1 MPVSTRP
8 RLSDDVATILDSLNL
23 PAEAAAR
30 TSLVVCVGLPG
41 TGKSTFARRLAA
53 ETGAII
59 LESDALRRR
68 LAGTPTFSPSESLR
82 LFRAVHEA
90 AQRLL
95 GRGYSVIVDATS
107 LRERDRTPLYEI
119 AASTGASLIVLR
131 FEAPGAIVEARL
143 DAREML
149 DASSADMA
157 VYNQLR
163 HFDEDLLHEH
173 LLVDTSD
180 SVATDSTLRVVVG
193 RMGGTP

>member
-1 MPVSTRP
+1 MPASTRP
-8 RLSDDVATILDSLNL
+8 RLRDDVATILDSLTL
-23 PAEAAAR
+23 AAAATAR
-30 TSLVVCVGLPG
+30 PSLVVCVGLPG

-53 ETGAII
+53 ETGAIV
-59 LESDALRRR
+59 LESDVLRRR
-68 LAGTPTFSPSESLR
+68 LVDSPTFSASESVR
-82 LFRAVHEA
+82 LFRALHEA

-95 GRGYSVIVDATS
+95 QRRYSVIFDATS

-119 AASTGASLIVLR
+119 AAATGANLIVLR
-131 FEAPGAIVEARL
+131 FDAPEAVVEARL
-143 DAREML
+143 EARDAR

-163 HFDEDLLHEH
+163 HFEEELLHEH

-180 SVATDSTLRVVVG
+180 SVATESTLRGVVG